1 MIQFF
6 APDIENDGLLPEEE
20 SAHCVR
26 VLRHKSGDRIHVTD
40 GQGKRF
46 LCEIDEA
53 DARHTR
59 VRIISDEILLP
70 HWGCRITLAVAP
82 TKNSDRMEWLF
93 EKAVEIGVDEIV
105 LLRCEH
111 SERKNVNLQRL
122 RRILVSAMKQSLKT
136 TLPVVKD
143 MITLKDFVACCNTE
157 RKYFGYCDPSLPK
170 RIFASVCRPSA
181 DTTVM
186 IGPEGDFSP
195 VEVKSSLE
203 AGFIPVSFGES
214 RLRTETAALFAL
226 GIVHTVNQISQTRE
240 PHCKKQE

>member
-40 GQGKRF
+40 GKGKRF

-136 TLPVVKD
+136 SLPVVK
-143 MITLKDFVACCNTE
+143 
-157 RKYFGYCDPSLPK
+157 
-170 RIFASVCRPSA
+170 
-181 DTTVM
+181 
-186 IGPEGDFSP
+186 IGRDGDFSP
-195 VEVKSSLE
+195 AVVGISLE
-203 AGFIPVSFGES
+203 AGFIPVSFGER